1 LRIDDDGLAFVRD
14 DVGGTAEVLVQD
26 LPEEHRGNDRPV
38 RFDRSELAGAVA
50 DLGVL
55 VPIAVT
61 LIVANGLSPTAVLLP
76 AAILYVANAAIYGL
90 PLPAQPLKAFGAIAI
105 AEGFGSDEIAAGAI
119 LLGALFLVAG
129 RLGLLDLAA
138 RAFPRALIR
147 GVQLTV
153 GLLFLE
159 IAWGLVTDPPKAFA
173 DYSLEPRWAVPLGVG
188 AVVVAFVFRRSGSSL
203 VLVATGIVVM
213 LVLAGDEIALG
224 PSAIELP
231 SLDAAVFAAAFSALV
246 VPQAPLSFANSCLAP
261 ADAARA
267 YFGER
272 AKGVRPG
279 RLATTYGAV
288 NIFAGGMSGMPV
300 CHGAGGLTAHYSF
313 GARTAGAPLVMG
325 TSFLVLAV
333 GAGAGLAAL
342 LGAFPLPIL
351 AGLLATAGL
360 LHIGLLRDLAGVRD
374 WVLAL
379 LVGAIGFQINLMWGL
394 AAGLAAW
401 WIPWG
406 IGRLQARV
414 ASA

>member
-1 LRIDDDGLAFVRD
+1 
-14 DVGGTAEVLVQD
+14 
-26 LPEEHRGNDRPV
+26 V
-38 RFDRSELAGAVA
+38 RFDRRELAGAVA

-76 AAILYVANAAIYGL
+76 AGILYVANAAIYGL

-119 LLGALFLVAG
+119 LLGATFLVAG
-129 RLGLLDLAA
+129 RLGLLDFAA

-159 IAWGLVTDPPKAFA
+159 IAWGLVTDPPKAFTG
-173 DYSLEPRWAVPLGVG
+173 YSLDPRWAVPLGAA
-188 AVVVAFVFRRSGSSL
+188 AVLVALLFRRAGSSL
-203 VLVATGIVVM
+203 ALVAVGGVVVLIV
-213 LVLAGDEIALG
+213 AGDEIALG
-224 PSAIELP
+224 PSAIEFP
-231 SLDAAVFAAAFSALV
+231 TLDAAVFAAAFTALV
-246 VPQAPLSFANSCLAP
+246 LPQAPLSFANSCLAP
-261 ADAARA
+261 ADAARV
-267 YFGER
+267 YFGDR

-288 NIFAGGMSGMPV
+288 NLFAGGISGMPV

-325 TSFLVLAV
+325 AALLVLAV

-360 LHIGLLRDLAGVRD
+360 LHITLLRDLAGARD
-374 WVLAL
+374 WLLAL
-379 LVGAIGFQINLMWGL
+379 LVGVIGFQVDLVWGL

-401 WIPWG
+401 WVPYG
-406 IGRLQARV
+406 VGRLQARA